1 MENTLIKLLVSNDY
15 WKLLNNFRAKDTVN
29 LTQKELVNINRTGNF
44 LQSTDGAR
52 AIKIKFDGL
61 SDTLPEGSYKVL
73 STTKYLKHL
82 TELIL
87 EPSQLSFPDLKSVW
101 ISDER
106 VLLYSILS
114 LADDPF
120 KISRE
125 LVKIYEKT
133 GRIINY
139 KFLNDIAGNFGYNWA
154 VYARDAKIKNDDSL
168 LFTVAPDIEAMIMPI
183 K

>member
-15 WKLLNNFRAKDTVN
+15 WKLLNNFRAKNTVN
-29 LTQKELVNINRTGNF
+29 LTRKVFVNINRAGNC
-44 LQSTDGAR
+44 LQSTDGGR
-52 AIKIKFDGL
+52 AIKIKIDGL
-61 SDTLPEGSYKVL
+61 PDTLPEGSYKVL
-73 STTKYLKHL
+73 STTKYSKHL

-106 VLLYSILS
+106 VLLYPILS
-114 LADDPF
+114 LTDDPS

-154 VYARDAKIKNDDSL
+154 VYARDAEIKKHDSL
-168 LFTVAPDIEAMIMPI
+168 LFTVSPDIEVIIMPLR
-183 K
+183 